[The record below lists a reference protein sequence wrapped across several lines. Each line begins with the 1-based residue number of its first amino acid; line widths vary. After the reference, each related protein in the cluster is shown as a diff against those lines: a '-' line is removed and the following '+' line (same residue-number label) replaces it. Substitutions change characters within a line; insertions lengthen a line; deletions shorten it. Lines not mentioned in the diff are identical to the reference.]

1 LQGEESAART
11 LFVGPPEECRAQAE
25 GPAFSRTGE
34 YLAVGFVDVSL
45 PPAPD
50 ALGHLVDFA
59 QVLHDTSAETVVVC
73 GYLSD
78 GRFHD
83 VVDAALTA
91 GCQVYSVP
99 RAISVAG
106 VQPTMVWRRGQ
117 PLIELSTPVVRVPAL
132 VLKRI
137 ADLLGAVAGLALLS
151 PLFALVAI
159 LIKLDSRGPVFFGS
173 PRWGQRGKR
182 ICIWKFR
189 TMVNGAAG
197 LLVEDAALRAAYAKD
212 VKLQSDPR
220 VTRVGKWLR
229 RLSIDEMPQLFNV
242 LTGDMS
248 LVGPRPKLFG
258 EEQKYGPLFGVVLAV
273 PPGMTGLWQVSGR
286 NNLSYEQRIA
296 LDVDYVRRCSLWL
309 DAVILA
315 KTLPVVL
322 RGIGAR

>member
-1 LQGEESAART
+1 
-11 LFVGPPEECRAQAE
+11 
-25 GPAFSRTGE
+25 
-34 YLAVGFVDVSL
+34 
-45 PPAPD
+45 
-50 ALGHLVDFA
+50 
-59 QVLHDTSAETVVVC
+59 
-73 GYLSD
+73 
-78 GRFHD
+78 
-83 VVDAALTA
+83 
-91 GCQVYSVP
+91 
-99 RAISVAG
+99 
-106 VQPTMVWRRGQ
+106 
-117 PLIELSTPVVRVPAL
+117 
-132 VLKRI
+132 
-137 ADLLGAVAGLALLS
+137 
-151 PLFALVAI
+151 
-159 LIKLDSRGPVFFGS
+159 
-173 PRWGQRGKR
+173 
-182 ICIWKFR
+182 
-189 TMVNGAAG
+189 MVNGAAG